1 MFAREREKEG
11 CKMSIKR
18 GVLPVL
24 IMGFGAEQAARR
36 ILNLSALLLLE
47 SGNPNHIWSKMV
59 YCILYCFLYAA
70 LILESLGLFK
80 PGTRKISRFFLW
92 SAPGLYLMA
101 GAGMLLLSPLRR
113 GGNQTAMVAYDPG
126 KYILQSLLPVAVL
139 LAVSLCLALNRTL
152 WKSKAWRWITRGVF
166 IGLLLGYAGVM
177 LWQYVTA
184 PRGFLYLRLE
194 MLGIYL
200 PDIVREIWALLIV
213 GAGLFLPGEEGAAG
227 PAEPS
232 LPGNREFVYDGG
244 NTGAWGNPAPLP
256 EANPDAN
263 NVIEA

>member
-1 MFAREREKEG
+1 MSAREREKEG

-24 IMGFGAEQAARR
+24 IMGFGAEQAVRW
-36 ILNLSALLLLE
+36 ILNLSVELLTE
-47 SGNPNHIWSKMV
+47 SWYMAHLWPDIV

-80 PGTRKISRFFLW
+80 PGTRKISRAFLW
-92 SAPGLYLMA
+92 SAPGLCLMA

-113 GGNQTAMVAYDPG
+113 GVNQMVMVEYDPR
-126 KYILQSLLPVAVL
+126 KELLQLLLPAAVL
-139 LAVSLCLALNRTL
+139 LAASLCLALNRTL

-184 PRGFLYLRLE
+184 PRGFTPLRLE

-200 PDIVREIWALLIV
+200 PNIVREIWALLIV
-213 GAGLFLPGEEGAAG
+213 GAGLFLPGEESAAG
-227 PAEPS
+227 PAAPL

-244 NTGAWGNPAPLP
+244 SM
-256 EANPDAN
+256 
-263 NVIEA
+263 I

>member
-1 MFAREREKEG
+1 MSAREREKEG

-47 SGNPNHIWSKMV
+47 NWYVAYLWPDIV

-80 PGTRKISRFFLW
+80 PGTRKSSRAFLW
-92 SAPGLYLMA
+92 SAPGLCLMA
-101 GAGMLLLSPLRR
+101 GAGMLLLSPHRRR
-113 GGNQTAMVAYDPG
+113 GSLMAMVAVDPR
-126 KYILQSLLPVAVL
+126 KELLQSLLPAAAL
-139 LAVSLCLALNRTL
+139 LAAGLCLALNRTL

-177 LWQYVTA
+177 LWQGVTA
-184 PRGFLYLRLE
+184 PRGFTPLRLE

-200 PDIVREIWALLIV
+200 PNIVREIWALLIV
-213 GAGLFLPGEEGAAG
+213 GAGLFLPGEESAAG
-227 PAEPS
+227 PAEPP

-256 EANPDAN
+256 EADPDAN